1 MPIFKNHFL
10 FVFLFIPITAL
21 SSVDKLSVPEGFQI
35 DEYAS
40 GLGSPRFM
48 ALSPDNVLFVTI
60 IGEGTVVALPDRNKD
75 GKSAVTFISELKR
88 PRDEQ
93 VG

>member
-60 IGEGTVVALPDRNKD
+60 IGEGTVVTLPDRN
-75 GKSAVTFISELKR
+75 
-88 PRDEQ
+88 EQ